1 MRRHKLSNRLGTA
14 ILALAIIC
22 AVPLTASGQEQ
33 QGFAKIGGYAG
44 GSFVPAFTLDG
55 DTFDGF
61 TYYREIEGDEIALLP
76 KLDRQKMFK
85 GILGYRYQR
94 AALEFS
100 YERTATTG
108 RSARSQPVM
117 RRFSS

>member
-1 MRRHKLSNRLGTA
+1 MLRNTPSNWIGTA
-14 ILALAIIC
+14 VLALAIVC
-22 AVPLTASGQEQ
+22 AVPLAASGQEQ

-61 TYYREIEGDEIALLP
+61 TYYREIDGDEIALLP

-85 GILGYRYQR
+85 GILGSDIKRPR
-94 AALEFS
+94 SNSATNAP
-100 YERTATTG
+100 ATTG
-108 RSARSQPVM
+108 RSAKSQPV
-117 RRFSS
+117 RRPFSS